1 MTPAYWHLYA
11 SACGVVNSSI
21 QRRLLAEQSLTL
33 KQAHDLARAMETAE
47 KNVKDMQK
55 PSLTNTT
62 LHMVTHT
69 EGSTPP
75 GFKFDSLRWLLSH
88 FWRRTLQPGPNYA
101 IRAAA
106 ASDER
111 YSYRAEL
118 CYINLASPALSLQA
132 TSTHISSLHEHVAAR
147 KILGSLKNWSG
158 HGLSNRTG
166 SAGPA
171 RVPGRLGLLLAA
183 PRLCIYCTFD

>member
-1 MTPAYWHLYA
+1 MA
-11 SACGVVNSSI
+11 SEPF
-21 QRRLLAEQSLTL
+21 LATN
-33 KQAHDLARAMETAE
+33 AAAR
-47 KNVKDMQK
+47 
-55 PSLTNTT
+55 
-62 LHMVTHT
+62 T
-69 EGSTPP
+69 ELCYS
-75 GFKFDSLRWLLSH
+75 
-88 FWRRTLQPGPNYA
+88 
-101 IRAAA
+101 RAAA

-118 CYINLASPALSLQA
+118 CYISLASPALSLQA

-171 RVPGRLGLLLAA
+171 WVPGRLGLLLAA
-183 PRLCIYCTFD
+183 PRLCIYFWTHFRLISGRQCICACALLHSPCT